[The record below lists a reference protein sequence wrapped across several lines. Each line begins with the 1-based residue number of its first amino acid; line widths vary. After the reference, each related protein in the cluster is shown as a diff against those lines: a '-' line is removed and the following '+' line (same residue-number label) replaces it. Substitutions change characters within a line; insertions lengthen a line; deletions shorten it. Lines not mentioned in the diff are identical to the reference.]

1 MMKLLWSF
9 KVLRPPR
16 LQFFTNNYRF
26 FLALIITDFYRH
38 LLPFISAV
46 RICFACLLV
55 VYLAS
60 RYLSASPSYFYC
72 FLPLFFRLF
81 VRRRVFCCLRAFL
94 SVPTCFC
101 RILCSLLFIFNLLV
115 QGFVTPTIWA
125 VKLSKLY
132 FTLFSRD
139 QLAGLRGQEGLLS

>member
-9 KVLRPPR
+9 RVLRPPR

-26 FLALIITDFYRH
+26 FLALIIIAICYRSFRQFVYVSLVF
-38 LLPFISAV
+38 LL
-46 RICFACLLV
+46 
-55 VYLAS
+55 YTLAS

-125 VKLSKLY
+125 VKPIKFY